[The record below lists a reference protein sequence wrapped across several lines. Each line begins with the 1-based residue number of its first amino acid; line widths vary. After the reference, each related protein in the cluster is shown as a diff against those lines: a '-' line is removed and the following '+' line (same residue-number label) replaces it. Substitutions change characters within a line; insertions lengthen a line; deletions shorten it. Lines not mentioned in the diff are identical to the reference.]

1 MTPPHQGAA
10 HSDDRLMGWSTRQA
24 PASERDSSAMW
35 WLSSVP
41 GHQARARLAET
52 TFPLT
57 PSLSSLAPLPPSQA
71 SPSTNHLHQN
81 PCLRL
86 HIQRACLT
94 EATRTLCCQED
105 SADGTPPCSS
115 QPTANLLPGWSI
127 RTWSLFPRA
136 ARLWH
141 LKKSGFTDREQPSL
155 AMETCGHTDEHD
167 AKGKKPVAGDHMSC
181 DSIHRKCTENTN
193 L

>member
-1 MTPPHQGAA
+1 M
-10 HSDDRLMGWSTRQA
+10 SKRQA

-35 WLSSVP
+35 LLPSVP

-52 TFPLT
+52 TFSLT
-57 PSLSSLAPLPPSQA
+57 PSPPSLAPLPPSQA

-86 HIQRACLT
+86 HVQRACLT
-94 EATRTLCCQED
+94 QATRPLCCQED
-105 SADGTPPCSS
+105 SAEGAPQCFN
-115 QPTANLLPGWSI
+115 QPTTNLLPGWSI
-127 RTWSLFPRA
+127 RTWSLSPRA

-141 LKKSGFTDREQPSL
+141 LKKSGFTNRKQPSL

-167 AKGKKPVAGDHMSC
+167 TKGKKPVARDHISC
-181 DSIHRKCTENTN
+181 DSIHMKCTENIN